1 MMIKLEIK
9 NCNRTL
15 LQYYLNRRVAKTVL
29 SSGNIDN
36 YEYFTGEEI
45 LPSDQ
50 SRMMEQAIFNSSLEK
65 AFEKQAKT
73 IEDQERK

>member
-1 MMIKLEIK
+1 M
-9 NCNRTL
+9 TL

-50 SRMMEQAIFNSSLEK
+50 SRMMEQTIFNSS
-65 AFEKQAKT
+65 
-73 IEDQERK
+73 

>member
-1 MMIKLEIK
+1 M
-9 NCNRTL
+9 TL

-50 SRMMEQAIFNSSLEK
+50 SRMMEQTIFNSSQKKLSK
-65 AFEKQAKT
+65 NKQKRLK
-73 IEDQERK
+73 IKKESKQMLL

>member
-1 MMIKLEIK
+1 M
-9 NCNRTL
+9 TL

-29 SSGNIDN
+29 SSDNIDN

-50 SRMMEQAIFNSSLEK
+50 SRMMEQTIFNSSQKKLSK
-65 AFEKQAKT
+65 NKQKRLK
-73 IEDQERK
+73 IKKESKQMLL